1 MNCLQNLP
9 RSSVSP
15 LMGFVG
21 NQRDPSSL
29 KMMLLPIKACDP
41 KLRLVLQAVSDS
53 KSTSAEVS
61 GVLKEEEEKSDEYSQ
76 DMTQAV
82 GAVLTYRHELGMNYS
97 FIRPDL
103 IVGSCLQTPEDVDK
117 LRKIGVKT
125 IFCLQQDPDLEYFG
139 VDISS
144 IQAYAKTFTDI
155 QHIRCQ
161 IRDFDAF
168 DLRLRLPAVVS
179 TLYKAVK
186 RNGGVTYV
194 HCTAGMGRAPAVALT
209 YMFWVQGYKLM
220 EAHKLLMSK
229 RTCSPNLDAIRNA
242 TIDILTGLKKKI
254 VTLTLKDKGF
264 STVEVSGLD
273 IGWGQR
279 IPLTL
284 DKGTG
289 LWSLDRELP
298 EGQFEYKYIID
309 GEWTH
314 NELEPFTGPNK
325 DGHTNNYVKVVDD
338 PTSVDGATRE
348 RLSSEDPELL
358 EEERL
363 KLIQFLETCSEQPEP
378 HDSVGKRTRNRIPKE
393 ERKTLVESFIKKH
406 QSLNNGR
413 FPSLS
418 LTHKEVGGSFYTI
431 REIVREIIQENRV
444 LGTTDLILQGKG
456 DDDRSQ
462 DQTLSSSLLM
472 DPVPPLSLSPEGF
485 HSPSGQS
492 HNHFKE
498 DRGSGVLKDREVN
511 RYQPSE
517 KGIGLLTHE
526 PVGSTDISRAQFAG
540 SCGEEND
547 AKHDRVQTICDSFA
561 SKPQDKE
568 LEVDMK
574 DRGLEETPFIET
586 RGTKPDERVN
596 DDEAVMAEMVNMT
609 KDAVGT
615 IDLPAETVVV
625 ETFPITSVTS
635 STMELAKVCE
645 GGNRTVAKVSTETSV
660 DLGDVSDVPEEQVE
674 TEVIGVQ
681 MPNQI
686 SVSMKKKVEEK
697 TVNPADTKGTV
708 VVADAVISSIH
719 ETKNLSNGSLTTER
733 TTPTSVTESGSVKK
747 DTARSEVTSV
757 EKTTVGK
764 GKLDASDSSNSQKG
778 NIAPLNRIKPESW
791 KGQYNVGGGHE
802 TNPLL
807 AALKSFLTAFS
818 GVQKPGHKV
827 NFPDG
832 REEGSNGDL
841 LELAIYELLAT
852 TKVSVTQHIKIL
864 VLNCQV
870 PNSNGDQPLQAEA

>member
-1 MNCLQNLP
+1 METEEASRGESGYVVCGSWIRRPKKVNWAIIAKAAKRRGSSSPPLLNIYSFDPITTSLSSSPLSTHALNESDGDPVAISVHPGGDYFVCSTSKGGCKLFEIAGGATTGITILEKELPPLQNAGLQKCMAFSFDGSKLAVGGVDGCLRIMDWP
-9 RSSVSP
+9 NLSVILEEPKAHKSIRDMDFSLDSEFLATTSTDGSARIWKAEDGFPLSTLERS
-15 LMGFVG
+15 G
-21 NQRDPSSL
+21 
-29 KMMLLPIKACDP
+29 LPIKANDL

-61 GVLKEEEEKSDEYSQ
+61 GVSNKEEEEKSDEYSQ
-76 DMTQAV
+76 DMTQAM

-97 FIRPDL
+97 FVRPDL
-103 IVGSCLQTPEDVDK
+103 IVGSCLQTPEDIDK

-363 KLIQFLETCSEQPEP
+363 KLIQFLETCSEQP
-378 HDSVGKRTRNRIPKE
+378 
-393 ERKTLVESFIKKH
+393 
-406 QSLNNGR
+406 
-413 FPSLS
+413 
-418 LTHKEVGGSFYTI
+418 
-431 REIVREIIQENRV
+431 
-444 LGTTDLILQGKG
+444 
-456 DDDRSQ
+456 
-462 DQTLSSSLLM
+462 
-472 DPVPPLSLSPEGF
+472 
-485 HSPSGQS
+485 
-492 HNHFKE
+492 
-498 DRGSGVLKDREVN
+498 
-511 RYQPSE
+511 
-517 KGIGLLTHE
+517 
-526 PVGSTDISRAQFAG
+526 
-540 SCGEEND
+540 
-547 AKHDRVQTICDSFA
+547 
-561 SKPQDKE
+561 
-568 LEVDMK
+568 
-574 DRGLEETPFIET
+574 
-586 RGTKPDERVN
+586 
-596 DDEAVMAEMVNMT
+596 
-609 KDAVGT
+609 
-615 IDLPAETVVV
+615 
-625 ETFPITSVTS
+625 
-635 STMELAKVCE
+635 
-645 GGNRTVAKVSTETSV
+645 
-660 DLGDVSDVPEEQVE
+660 QV
-674 TEVIGVQ
+674 
-681 MPNQI
+681 
-686 SVSMKKKVEEK
+686 
-697 TVNPADTKGTV
+697 
-708 VVADAVISSIH
+708 
-719 ETKNLSNGSLTTER
+719 
-733 TTPTSVTESGSVKK
+733 
-747 DTARSEVTSV
+747 
-757 EKTTVGK
+757 
-764 GKLDASDSSNSQKG
+764 
-778 NIAPLNRIKPESW
+778 
-791 KGQYNVGGGHE
+791 
-802 TNPLL
+802 
-807 AALKSFLTAFS
+807 
-818 GVQKPGHKV
+818 
-827 NFPDG
+827 
-832 REEGSNGDL
+832 
-841 LELAIYELLAT
+841 
-852 TKVSVTQHIKIL
+852 
-864 VLNCQV
+864 
-870 PNSNGDQPLQAEA
+870 